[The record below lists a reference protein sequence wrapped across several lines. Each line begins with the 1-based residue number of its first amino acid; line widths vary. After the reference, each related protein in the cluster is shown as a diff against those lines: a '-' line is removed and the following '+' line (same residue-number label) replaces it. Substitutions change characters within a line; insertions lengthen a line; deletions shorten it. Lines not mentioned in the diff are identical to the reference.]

1 MSDIRLHYIERGN
14 GDPLILLHGNG
25 ENSSYFARQ
34 IRYFSRTRKVI
45 AVDTRGHGKSPR
57 GTAPFTIR
65 QFVEDLNEF
74 MEEKRIE
81 KADIL
86 GFSDGGNIALLFAI
100 RFPQKVHK
108 LILNGANLYPTGMK
122 VWVVLPIWAGYGI
135 ASLLAPYSRKVT
147 VQKELLGLMVKDP
160 YIPLSD
166 LKKLNIPT
174 LVIAGD
180 HDMIRHRH
188 SRLIA
193 KMLPRARFICL
204 EGDHFIARKNPEE
217 FNKVVERFLK

>member
-25 ENSSYFARQ
+25 ENSNYFANQ
-34 IRYFSRTRKVI
+34 IRYFSRSRRVI
-45 AVDTRGHGKSPR
+45 AIDTRGHGKSPR

-65 QFVEDLNEF
+65 QFVEDLNGF
-74 MEEKRIE
+74 MDEQGIK

-100 RFPQKVHK
+100 RFPQKIRR
-108 LILNGANLYPTGMK
+108 LILNGANLYPSGMK

-135 ASLLAPYSRKVT
+135 ASLLAPYSRRVT

-166 LKKLNIPT
+166 LKKLKIPT
-174 LVIAGD
+174 LVIAGE

-188 SRLIA
+188 SCLIA
-193 KMLPRARFICL
+193 KMIPQARFICL
-204 EGDHFIARKNPEE
+204 RGDHFVARKNPEE